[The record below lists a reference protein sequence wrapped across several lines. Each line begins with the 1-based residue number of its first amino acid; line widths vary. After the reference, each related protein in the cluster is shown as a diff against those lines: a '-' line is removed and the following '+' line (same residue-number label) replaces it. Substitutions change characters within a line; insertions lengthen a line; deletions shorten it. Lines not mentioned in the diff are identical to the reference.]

1 MRGGLSTPESLSLSS
16 GRFGG
21 RRTTRRAFGTST
33 RGQSHGTWALP
44 PPRNTD
50 SSQPCLRSGDRA
62 SGRGSGRQ
70 SVDSSQDV
78 HTGQR
83 GKRALGPGGQGAERR
98 RGFCLS
104 GGVGPPHPLT
114 ALTLVISRGAL
125 GRGLARD
132 PGSAGRC
139 LHSTAAMCQVLSSES
154 VGGPGGT
161 ASLGIPDLLSSGS
174 GPLSSLVRPMHVS
187 SNTAMHF
194 TPGPL
199 NPLFPLPGRPH
210 PAPFPG
216 KPYSFFQT
224 RVGRVASCLQLALV
238 IPAREVCICS
248 SACLCPEWKWWCNL
262 FVQGILGHF
271 G

>member
-1 MRGGLSTPESLSLSS
+1 MRGLSIGWRGSAPSADRIDPCDLLWCFGQGPGTRPRLARTLSS
-16 GRFGG
+16 LHCCNVPSALIGVRGR
-21 RRTTRRAFGTST
+21 
-33 RGQSHGTWALP
+33 
-44 PPRNTD
+44 
-50 SSQPCLRSGDRA
+50 
-62 SGRGSGRQ
+62 
-70 SVDSSQDV
+70 
-78 HTGQR
+78 
-83 GKRALGPGGQGAERR
+83 
-98 RGFCLS
+98 
-104 GGVGPPHPLT
+104 
-114 ALTLVISRGAL
+114 SR
-125 GRGLARD
+125 
-132 PGSAGRC
+132 
-139 LHSTAAMCQVLSSES
+139 
-154 VGGPGGT
+154 GT

-174 GPLSSLVRPMHVS
+174 GPLSSLVRPVHVS

-210 PAPFPG
+210 PAAFPG

-224 RVGRVASCLQLALV
+224 RVGRVASCWQLALV